1 MVNTRKTTAFV
12 RSLGTP
18 ASLVPLWMVIAAH
31 SLSAD
36 ALPESAGIG
45 PGSSAPAAEAAPDVR
60 QSWED
65 DHAKLKA
72 ALSKRD
78 NRYALL

>member
-1 MVNTRKTTAFV
+1 MKDHHSANLA
-12 RSLGTP
+12 
-18 ASLVPLWMVIAAH
+18 ALWIVIAAH
-31 SLSAD
+31 SLSTF
-36 ALPESAGIG
+36 ALAESAGIG
-45 PGSSAPAAEAAPDVR
+45 PGSSALAAEASSDVR